1 MFQAR
6 VIFLLDM
13 LEGEEERV
21 VCVAQTVQGFSHS
34 LLVVIQLQQLQN
46 FAGLRK
52 LEGGS
57 WRSCGPKLSV
67 PLSL

>member
-13 LEGEEERV
+13 LGGEEERV

-34 LLVVIQLQQLQN
+34 LLVVIQLQN

-57 WRSCGPKLSV
+57 WRNCGPKLSV